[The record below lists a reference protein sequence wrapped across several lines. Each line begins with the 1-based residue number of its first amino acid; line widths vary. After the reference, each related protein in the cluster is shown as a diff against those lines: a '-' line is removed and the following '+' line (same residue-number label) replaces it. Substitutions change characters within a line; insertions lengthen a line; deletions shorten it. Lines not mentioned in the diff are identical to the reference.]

1 MYACPSC
8 YEDLDDSINR
18 GIETGLW
25 RFRLKCECGDI
36 LIWERSRL
44 RRLRYFGTTPV
55 PAYAASPRADK
66 FFS

>member
-8 YEDLDDSINR
+8 QKDLDDSINR

-36 LIWERSRL
+36 LTWDRS
-44 RRLRYFGTTPV
+44 RRLRSIHAGYTKEPV
-55 PAYAASPRADK
+55 
-66 FFS
+66 F